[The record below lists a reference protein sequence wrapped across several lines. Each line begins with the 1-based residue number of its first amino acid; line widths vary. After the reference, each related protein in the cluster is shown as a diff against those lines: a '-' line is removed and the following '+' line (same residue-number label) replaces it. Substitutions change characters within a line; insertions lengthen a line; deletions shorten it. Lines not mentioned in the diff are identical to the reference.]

1 MQRKAYRTGL
11 WGAAALSAL
20 SMTLLSACSADP
32 GDPGQAADSKPGTTG
47 SATPVARPGKY
58 RTLPDPCGAVDH
70 GTLDKLLPGIKEI
83 TDDRQRED
91 AYAGEANLTYDTDR
105 RVGCRW
111 SVASVLGSD
120 QLSIDLERVVSYDS
134 TVSDDGKA
142 QELFTTKQEAAHLP
156 AAGGSGDSDSGGSGS
171 GTSKTPKTSGT
182 PKATKTDKTSKT
194 ARAAGSASGSSRAGS
209 TSREAPGT
217 AASTKPSGSPDPS
230 DPSGSASPGA
240 TGSPTGSPTVD
251 PSEIQPRT
259 LDDLGDE
266 AFLDDVLGAA
276 GSAAGQR
283 TVTVAFRTSNVIVTI
298 QYATQSAVTG
308 EIPDSKELQDKARE
322 VADKLAGQLSD

>member
-20 SMTLLSACSADP
+20 SMTLLSACSADS
-32 GDPGQAADSKPGTTG
+32 GDPGQAADSKPATGT
-47 SATPVARPGKY
+47 ATPVARPGKY

-120 QLSIDLERVVSYDS
+120 QLNIDLERVVSYDS

-142 QELFTTKQEAAHLP
+142 QELFATKQESAHLP
-156 AAGGSGDSDSGGSGS
+156 TGGDADSGDAGDS

-182 PKATKTDKTSKT
+182 PEATKTDKTDKTSKT
-194 ARAAGSASGSSRAGS
+194 SRATGSTSGSSRAGS
-209 TSREAPGT
+209 TSRKSPGT
-217 AASTKPSGSPDPS
+217 ATSAKPSGSS
-230 DPSGSASPGA
+230 DPSGSASPSA
-240 TGSPTGSPTVD
+240 TDSPTVD